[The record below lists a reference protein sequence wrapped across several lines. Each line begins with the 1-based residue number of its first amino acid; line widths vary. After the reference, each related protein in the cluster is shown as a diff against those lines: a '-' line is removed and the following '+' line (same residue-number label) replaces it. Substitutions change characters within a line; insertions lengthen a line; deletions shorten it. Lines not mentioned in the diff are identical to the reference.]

1 MGEINE
7 VYIGL
12 FDSTFLS
19 LFSLDLNELEISD
32 LGSSEIQKL
41 KLILEEYYNLIT
53 VVQVT
58 LLIDIAIHALST
70 LY

>member
-12 FDSTFLS
+12 FDN
-19 LFSLDLNELEISD
+19 LNELEISD

-53 VVQVT
+53 VVQVFYAERVF
-58 LLIDIAIHALST
+58 IDFFKIKENPDIS
-70 LY
+70 